1 MLAWRVVSGQSS
13 LCCRFSSPQ
22 WGDSGVREG
31 SVISDASLSFS
42 FPVSVCSSYKHLDGI
57 PSVGF
62 SKSKRILRP
71 IKIHPVIMKGGG
83 ALLDLRER
91 TGYEEQGPEVCSHST
106 VVD

>member
-31 SVISDASLSFS
+31 SVISDASLSCS

-57 PSVGF
+57 PSLGF

-71 IKIHPVIMKGGG
+71 IKIHPMIKKGGLV
-83 ALLDLRER
+83 ARPQRENWLRRRRSRSLFTLD
-91 TGYEEQGPEVCSHST
+91 GS
-106 VVD
+106 